1 MASEIR
7 ALQEHELPAHA
18 ELVFRSYRDGR
29 DLPAGSML
37 THPDWWLRSIG
48 REPGYRPE
56 QTRVLCRD
64 GRLVASV
71 TCFMRPSRVAGCDVP
86 MACIGSV
93 CTRPDWRRRGL
104 VREVLAEAAE
114 WLRQQGVVASFLF
127 GLEAVYGGS
136 GWRHLS
142 TWSTAVTL
150 VPRPGLADGLRE
162 RPADPVGDL
171 AALMGL
177 HAAFSAGLTGPM
189 CRTAAFWT
197 QRVLAPRGP
206 WSSPAAFHLLE
217 CHGEPV
223 GYYAGQDGRLDEV
236 AWRSG
241 QASAVLAFLLQRW
254 PDRPLTLPLFSAGL
268 AAELRSL
275 AAIAPQAACFKAPGT
290 VTLTETYRGL
300 WRFIADPAGL
310 LPGVHDTDSLLS
322 CLRDHD
328 YTYWAADR
336 A

>member
-1 MASEIR
+1 MPSEIR

-18 ELVFRSYRDGR
+18 ELVFLSYRVGR

-37 THPDWWLRSIG
+37 TYPDWWLRSIG

-71 TCFMRPSRVAGCDVP
+71 TCFMRPSRVAGREVP

-93 CTRPDWRRRGL
+93 CTHPDWRRQGL

-114 WLRQQGVVASFLF
+114 WLRQQGIVAAFLF
-127 GLEAVYGGS
+127 GLEAIYGGS

-142 TWSTAVTL
+142 TWNTAARL
-150 VPRPGLADGLRE
+150 GPRPGLADGIRE
-162 RPADPVGDL
+162 RPADPSGDL
-171 AALMGL
+171 AVLTAL
-177 HAAFSAGLTGPM
+177 HETFAANLTGPM
-189 CRTAAFWT
+189 CRSAAFWRR
-197 QRVLAPRGP
+197 RVLGERGP
-206 WSSPAAFHLLE
+206 WSPPAVVQLLE
-217 CHGEPV
+217 RDGEPV

-236 AWRSG
+236 AWRPD

-254 PDRPLTLPLFSAGL
+254 PDRPLVLPLFSTGL

-275 AAIAPQAACFKAPGT
+275 AAIAPQADCFKSPGT

-300 WRFIADPAGL
+300 WRFIADPAGM
-310 LPGVHDTDSLLS
+310 LPGVHDTESLLAL
-322 CLRDHD
+322 LRQRD